1 MDERLNKMVKKHNA
15 EVVFL
20 PIEGNGYILRGTHGK
35 LNQIIV
41 NSSLSDEMS
50 EKVILHE
57 IGHLEHDQAASKHY
71 KSDYVAR
78 ISCEHG
84 ANCFLIQEK
93 VKQFVEQGYDV
104 FDANYVDLATSL
116 GTDDYT
122 SVKNELSKY
131 LIE

>member
-1 MDERLNKMVKKHNA
+1 MDECLKKMVRKHHS

-20 PIEGNGYILRGTHGK
+20 PIEGNGYILHGTHGK

-41 NSSLSDEMS
+41 NSSLSDEMA

-57 IGHLEHDQAASKHY
+57 IGHLERDQDSKNY
-71 KSDYVAR
+71 KSDYATRVT
-78 ISCEHG
+78 CEHG